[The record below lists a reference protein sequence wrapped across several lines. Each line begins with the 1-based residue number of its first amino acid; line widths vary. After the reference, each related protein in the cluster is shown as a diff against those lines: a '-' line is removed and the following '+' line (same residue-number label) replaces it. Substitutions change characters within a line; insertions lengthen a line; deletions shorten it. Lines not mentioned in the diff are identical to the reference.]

1 MRRFNQGRS
10 AKAGSSATA
19 AAPLRDPGSIWNRRI
34 RWSIRLRLGVRLPKL
49 DVRRVA
55 ALRQIDANRIALA
68 VDLVIFAK
76 LVTQARGL
84 DAHDGIDV
92 GVKRLGTI
100 EDLQSD
106 VVALQ
111 PLAAPS
117 ESFIDD
123 VL

>member
-1 MRRFNQGRS
+1 M
-10 AKAGSSATA
+10 
-19 AAPLRDPGSIWNRRI
+19 LRY
-34 RWSIRLRLGVRLPKL
+34 RLPKL

-55 ALRQIDANRIALA
+55 ALRQIDANGVASA
-68 VDLVIFAK
+68 VGLIIFAK

-84 DAHDGIDV
+84 DAHDGIDG

-100 EDLQSD
+100 EDFQSD

-111 PLAAPS
+111 PLAAPG

-123 VL
+123 VFKEPLPALRLQERAALEDAVQLLANGLLVGFAPAI